1 MLRSLL
7 IVFATTAITSFS
19 VCGQEA
25 SQSKPSYKPADVEVG
40 SSRVFV
46 FVDKKGLGHQHGV
59 EAKLLPSTFALG
71 AEKDAGKLVF
81 DMTTFDADTPAAR
94 KYVGLS
100 GETDKATRDAVNE
113 NMRGE
118 AILNVKKYP
127 KAIFEIT
134 SAKATGR
141 LSTRQL
147 PTYVLEGDFT
157 LHGITLP
164 QKILVEVEQVR
175 GWLHIRGSF
184 TINQTAFGITPY
196 SKAFGAIGVA
206 DSLKIFG
213 DLYVVPTEHI
223 TMTDVPSSQP

>member
-1 MLRSLL
+1 MKNPLAAAVLAL
-7 IVFATTAITSFS
+7 IALAAGAPVGAQQA
-19 VCGQEA
+19 GGHDMHAGHGAPAA
-25 SQSKPSYKPADVEVG
+25 S
-40 SSRVFV
+40 
-46 FVDKKGLGHQHGV
+46 
-59 EAKLLPSTFALG
+59 
-71 AEKDAGKLVF
+71 
-81 DMTTFDADTPAAR
+81 ADTPAAR